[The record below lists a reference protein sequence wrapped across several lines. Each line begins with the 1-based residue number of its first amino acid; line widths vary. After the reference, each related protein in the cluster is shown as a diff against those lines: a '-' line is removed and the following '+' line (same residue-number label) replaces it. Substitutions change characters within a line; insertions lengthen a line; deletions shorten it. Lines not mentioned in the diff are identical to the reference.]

1 MYGAG
6 TASREPLLSALRRA
20 KALMRTPGAATRMG
34 VNLFVPSGFHVDPSR
49 WTPQQAAA
57 VQSAAA
63 RHAAAVGEL
72 SGGNR
77 AQAAQAA
84 AAVSREAA
92 EAVFGEQVDA
102 LLEEGV
108 GVVSFHF
115 GWPAARDADRL
126 RAAGAVLIGNATSA
140 AEAQLLESL
149 GADAIIAQGPE
160 AGGHRGSFLEDAGGC
175 DSDSTAGAMCL
186 LRAVAEA
193 VSVPVIAAGGIM
205 DGADVAAALVAG
217 ASAAQLGTAF
227 LTAVECG
234 APPAHKRALLRRGSL
249 AAPTVVTKGF
259 TGKPARALSNAWT
272 RGMGEIE
279 AQLPNCF
286 NGMPAGRALQGLAV
300 REERTD
306 IMYMWAGQGYT
317 RSRPE
322 AGAAELVRSLVSELR
337 AALPTP
343 SKL

>member
-6 TASREPLLSALRRA
+6 MVSREPLLSALRRA

-63 RHAAAVGEL
+63 RHAAAFGEL
-72 SGGNR
+72 SGGNP
-77 AQAAQAA
+77 APAAQAA

-126 RAAGAVLIGNATSA
+126 RAAGAFLIGNATSA
-140 AEAQLLESL
+140 AEARLLESL

-160 AGGHRGSFLEDAGGC
+160 AGGHRGSFLDADGC
-175 DSDSTAGAMCL
+175 DSDATAGALCL
-186 LRAVAEA
+186 LRAVTEA

-217 ASAAQLGTAF
+217 ASAVQLGTAF
-227 LTAVECG
+227 LTTAECG

-272 RGMGEIE
+272 REMGEIE

-337 AALPTP
+337 AALPAP
-343 SKL
+343 SRL